1 MPRCGRE
8 GESMVKSI
16 GFYKLK
22 DYEKLDACMAIF
34 KEFAE
39 NIPAILHSEIG
50 KDILRVE
57 GITYDFTVMNTFE
70 SKETFAEF
78 RAHPLHLEK
87 GPWLREQWADIKMM
101 MLDLDELITV
111 EK

>member
-1 MPRCGRE
+1 
-8 GESMVKSI
+8 MVKSI

-22 DYEKLDACMAIF
+22 DYSKLDDCIAIF

-39 NIPAILHSEIG
+39 NIPEIKRSEIG
-50 KDILRVE
+50 KDILRID
-57 GITYDFTVMNTFE
+57 GITYDFTVMNTFD
-70 SKETFAEF
+70 SKEAFAAF

-101 MLDLDELITV
+101 MVDLDELYTL